1 MTIVI
6 TKITTGMADK
16 NFIFHFFQVFLGHSL
31 PTPLH
36 IYSGGDVRDK
46 SYVKEGKT
54 SLKRCHI
61 RQCVHKY
68 INFAKNHCVDSFDTS
83 VNSND
88 MANVQIISEK
98 LALLRDL
105 FRKYIILVLFILFCK
120 LCTSDFAIKW
130 YD

>member
-1 MTIVI
+1 
-6 TKITTGMADK
+6 MADK

-54 SLKRCHI
+54 SSKRCHI

-83 VNSND
+83 MNSND

-98 LALLRDL
+98 LALLRD
-105 FRKYIILVLFILFCK
+105 FFSKIYHFGAFHPILETL
-120 LCTSDFAIKW
+120 
-130 YD
+130 Y